1 MQPFQNKALR
11 HFKDSQR
18 AKSLRQA
25 KRHNGRTLRFE
36 TFEPRHL
43 MAADLGGD
51 PSAVLPNDSTDFS
64 YPTGSGNYA
73 AQINLAQVNSVTSV
87 VVGAGEPSATSSI
100 RYVSPTGGAGA
111 GTQADPWSLDYA
123 NFAVQAGETILMLDG
138 TYDGIIKPKVSGTFG
153 NPITYKPAPGA
164 NVHLRAIGS
173 EYAVNIGQDYIL
185 VEGLQVSRRDGR
197 EGDSSGVTN
206 VIIFSDHVT
215 VRNLHVFNNGDHIE
229 QARLYSEVGIVPR
242 GEYGLVEN
250 NLIENMKFGMSLGT
264 DRRGSFYNV
273 LRGNTIADSVY
284 DGIHIGRGLGA
295 PLHHLIENNVI
306 FGAMVSDGI
315 TFDGRNSSDPAD
327 HLGINQVIIRNNAI
341 FNSGENN
348 IDLKATTNIIVEGNF
363 LWKNFGDNDGS
374 NVLDIHNGPGQ
385 SNTSL
390 INDESGGSGITKGSG
405 TSSEHVIIRN
415 NVMIDNNQAMPK
427 LNEYKIYNNTLLNNR
442 RNYNGPNQPGSLPSD
457 RKPGDV
463 AIKGNGAGPNFAI
476 FNNIIGD
483 HWHEIAMQP
492 GGSGAIDGNAY
503 YNTFQNPQF
512 SAFADNNDWT
522 TESFVAWQAWLQ
534 TRSNLS
540 GNDTNSQTVSGGPSS
555 LFVDVPSQPTGDP
568 AQFDFHLTANSPAID
583 GGVFLTKTVGSGSG
597 TSMTVGDA
605 KLFFDGYGITL
616 GDEIQLEG
624 QTVRAR
630 ITSISGNT
638 LTLDQSLTWG
648 NGVGLS
654 MAYQGNTP
662 DVGAIEYSG
671 AIPISANPDSVTT
684 SFETAVITPN
694 VLANDT
700 FPMGGTLSV
709 QSFSQPNRGS
719 VVANGDNTFTYV
731 PNNGFEGTDTFT
743 YTLIDGLGGTD
754 IGTVSITVNAD
765 VPAGLVGYW
774 SLDSSDIDGIT
785 VLDGSGHYHDGTMQ
799 FSPTPIAGEIGGG
812 LDFQGGDYVTI
823 DDDDLFDVSQIT
835 IAAWINVDNNTRQ
848 DLVSKNQG
856 SSYDLETESG
866 GRLRFNADFGAG
878 IVSHK
883 SPHGIYTAGEWLH
896 VTVTYDGSHVA
907 FYVNGVL
914 EGTNA
919 QTGQIQSDE
928 QDIKIG
934 NSQLHGG
941 IDEVRIYDHALTQPE
956 IAALA
961 DPGLPADFDAD
972 GDVDGADF
980 LDWQRGFSSTYVAA
994 DLTDWEDNFGASVS
1008 SAAASMATAPLAVVA
1023 PNPVEADVLSNEVG
1037 VVLAL
1042 DLQPSTT
1049 SSTALDVVEDN
1060 QFDEGGASAIDAALA
1075 QPAEDKGPIRIS
1087 LDIERDPVETKEASD
1102 ESLDVLFE
1110 LLGNSVG

>member
-1 MQPFQNKALR
+1 MRYISNSQKPKNKR
-11 HFKDSQR
+11 PS
-18 AKSLRQA
+18 
-25 KRHNGRTLRFE
+25 GRTLHFE

-43 MAADLGGD
+43 LAADLGGD

-64 YPTGSGNYA
+64 HPTGSDNYA
-73 AQINLAQVNSVTSV
+73 AQIDLAQVHSVTSV
-87 VVGAGEPSATSSI
+87 VVGAGESSATSVI
-100 RYVSPTGGAGA
+100 RYVSPTGGGGA

-123 NFAVQAGETILMLDG
+123 NFKVQSGETVLLLDG

-153 NPITYKPAPGA
+153 NPIAYRPAPGA
-164 NVHLRAIGS
+164 NVHLRAVGS
-173 EYAVNIGQDYIL
+173 EYAINVSQDYIL
-185 VEGLQVSRRDGR
+185 VEGFKVSRRDGR
-197 EGDSSGVTN
+197 AGDSSGVTN
-206 VIIFSDHVT
+206 VIIFSDHAT
-215 VRNLHVFNNGDHIE
+215 VRNLHVFNDGDHIE
-229 QARLYSEVGIVPR
+229 QARVFSEVGIVPR

-315 TFDGRNSSDPAD
+315 TFDGRNGSDPAD

-405 TSSEHVIIRN
+405 TFSEHVILRN
-415 NVMIDNNQAMPK
+415 NVMMDNNQAMPK

-483 HWHEIAMQP
+483 HWHEIAMHP
-492 GGSGAIDGNAY
+492 GGSGVIDGNAY
-503 YNTFQNPQF
+503 YNTFQNLQF
-512 SAFADNNDWT
+512 STFTDNKDWT

-534 TRSNLS
+534 TRSNLT
-540 GNDTNSQTVSGGPSS
+540 GNDTNSQSVSGGPES
-555 LFVDVPSQPTGDP
+555 LFIDVPSQPTGDP
-568 AQFDFHLTANSPAID
+568 AQFNFQLAANSPAID
-583 GGVFLTKTVGSGSG
+583 GGVFLTQTVGSGSG

-624 QTVRAR
+624 QTARAR

-648 NGVGLS
+648 NSVGVSL
-654 MAYQGNTP
+654 AYEGNRP

-671 AIPISANPDSVTT
+671 AIPISANSDSVTT
-684 SFETAVITPN
+684 SFETTVITPN
-694 VLANDT
+694 VLTNDT
-700 FPMGGTLSV
+700 FPVGGTPSV
-709 QSFSQPNRGS
+709 QSFVQPNNGS
-719 VVANGDNTFTYV
+719 VVANGDSTFTYT
-731 PNNGFEGTDTFT
+731 PDSEFDGTDTFT
-743 YTLIDGLGGTD
+743 YILADGLGGTD

-774 SLDSSDIDGIT
+774 SLDTDDIDGIT

-799 FSPTPIAGEIGGG
+799 FSPSPIAGEIGGA
-812 LDFQGGDYVTI
+812 LDFAGGDYVTI
-823 DDDDLFDVSQIT
+823 DDDDLFDVSEIT
-835 IAAWINVDNNTRQ
+835 IAAWINVENNARQ

-878 IVSHK
+878 IVSHR
-883 SPHGIYTAGEWLH
+883 SPHGIYVANEWMH
-896 VTVTYDGSHVA
+896 VAVTYNGSQVA
-907 FYVNGVL
+907 FYVDGVL
-914 EGTNA
+914 KGTNA
-919 QTGQIQSDE
+919 QTGQIQPDT

-934 NSQLHGG
+934 NSQLRGG
-941 IDEVRIYDHALTQPE
+941 IDEVRIYDHALAVAE

-961 DPGLPADFDAD
+961 VPGVTADFDAD
-972 GDVDGADF
+972 GDVDGGDF
-980 LDWQRGFSSTYVAA
+980 LSWQRGFGSAYDAV
-994 DLTDWEDNFGASVS
+994 DLTDWEDNFATSAAPVAAPVVASPVVAALPVVVPVDEAEDFSSANVSVS
-1008 SAAASMATAPLAVVA
+1008 LTLDLPAPAASLRPLEAVFDEALFEDEYEMV
-1023 PNPVEADVLSNEVG
+1023 VEF
-1037 VVLAL
+1037 
-1042 DLQPSTT
+1042 PSTPMT
-1049 SSTALDVVEDN
+1049 TREI
-1060 QFDEGGASAIDAALA
+1060 AIL
-1075 QPAEDKGPIRIS
+1075 RI
-1087 LDIERDPVETKEASD
+1087 LPVTGQD
-1102 ESLDVLFE
+1102 ESEIEKSDDGLSDRLFE
-1110 LLGNSVG
+1110 YLGTSIK